1 MTGDMA
7 GKPALAIED
16 LPRLLAAVAE
26 IEPDR
31 VALTDGDTRIGYARL
46 RDEIATL
53 DTAMGGA
60 LGFDALFPVV
70 LSNIAP
76 ALLGAP
82 GLAGV
87 VDALL
92 ADAVEVLGDDAAAP
106 ATVDPDTLVARFDAR
121 VARTPDAVAL
131 EFDGQALTYREFD
144 ARANRLARHLIGL
157 GVGPD
162 ARVGLAVRRSFD
174 LLVGMYAIVKAGG
187 AYVPLDPDHP
197 ADRLAYVLEIA
208 EPVAVVTT
216 ERDAVDLPDSVPALT
231 IDTLDLSEMSD
242 EPIAPEERRGA
253 LTADHLAYVIFTS
266 GSTGRP
272 KGVAV
277 EHRAIV
283 ANIDWRQSE
292 YGMRAD
298 DVVLQKTP
306 FTFDVSVWEF
316 FWPLQVGARLTIAVP
331 DGHRDPAYLAQTMIE
346 RGVTIAHFVPS
357 MLAVYLTEPT
367 AASVSTLRY
376 VFASGEA
383 LPPQTVARFYEI
395 SSARLHNL
403 YGPTEAAVDVT
414 YFATSADD
422 TVVPIGAA
430 VADTG
435 LYVLDEG
442 LRPVPD
448 GVEGEIYLRG
458 PLMMLGYWN
467 NPEANAATIVE
478 GGWMR
483 TGDLGT
489 MEDGYLRI
497 SSRRSDLI
505 LRGGENVYPAEVEAV
520 IDEHPAVREC
530 IVVGAD
536 HHDYGEEVC
545 AVVVVFP
552 GSEVTDLEM
561 SGYAAERIARY
572 KVPTRWIF
580 RTDDPPRNATG
591 KVKRVDVRASLQ

>member
-1 MTGDMA
+1 
-7 GKPALAIED
+7 
-16 LPRLLAAVAE
+16 
-26 IEPDR
+26 
-31 VALTDGDTRIGYARL
+31 
-46 RDEIATL
+46 
-53 DTAMGGA
+53 
-60 LGFDALFPVV
+60 
-70 LSNIAP
+70 
-76 ALLGAP
+76 
-82 GLAGV
+82 
-87 VDALL
+87 
-92 ADAVEVLGDDAAAP
+92 
-106 ATVDPDTLVARFDAR
+106 VDPDTLVARFDAQ

-331 DGHRDPAYLAQTMIE
+331 DGHR
-346 RGVTIAHFVPS
+346 
-357 MLAVYLTEPT
+357 
-367 AASVSTLRY
+367 
-376 VFASGEA
+376 
-383 LPPQTVARFYEI
+383 EI
-395 SSARLHNL
+395 
-403 YGPTEAAVDVT
+403 G
-414 YFATSADD
+414 
-422 TVVPIGAA
+422 
-430 VADTG
+430 
-435 LYVLDEG
+435 
-442 LRPVPD
+442 
-448 GVEGEIYLRG
+448 
-458 PLMMLGYWN
+458 
-467 NPEANAATIVE
+467 
-478 GGWMR
+478 
-483 TGDLGT
+483 
-489 MEDGYLRI
+489 
-497 SSRRSDLI
+497 
-505 LRGGENVYPAEVEAV
+505 
-520 IDEHPAVREC
+520 
-530 IVVGAD
+530 
-536 HHDYGEEVC
+536 
-545 AVVVVFP
+545 
-552 GSEVTDLEM
+552 
-561 SGYAAERIARY
+561 
-572 KVPTRWIF
+572 
-580 RTDDPPRNATG
+580 
-591 KVKRVDVRASLQ
+591 